1 MFDHTDHAQKNRTME
16 FESKILSRQIGDLL
30 YDSGFTV
37 GTAESCTGGRVG
49 EAIIAIPGAS
59 NYFKGGII
67 SYTNEVKENVL
78 NVSHETLEEQTAVC
92 EDVARQ
98 MVLGA
103 IKTLGTDFAVS
114 VTGIAGP
121 GGGTPAIPVGTIW
134 IACGNKDEVQTL
146 KLTED
151 FGRDINLAIAT
162 NKALR
167 LLLSFIQGK
176 VATEEEQA

>member
-1 MFDHTDHAQKNRTME
+1 MVE
-16 FESKILSRQIGDLL
+16 FESKILSRQLGDIL
-30 YDSGFTV
+30 YDSGYTV
-37 GTAESCTGGRVG
+37 GTAESCTGGRIG

-78 NVSHETLEEQTAVC
+78 GVSHETLEEQTAVC

-98 MVLGA
+98 MVEGA
-103 IKTLGTDFAVS
+103 IRTLGVDFAVAA
-114 VTGIAGP
+114 TGVAGP

-134 IACGNKDEVQTL
+134 LACGSKDEIRTL
-146 KLTED
+146 KLDED

-162 NKALR
+162 NRALR
-167 LLLSFIQGK
+167 LLLNFAQDNVK
-176 VATEEEQA
+176 EEEEPQA